1 MPKAKSAGFFVL
13 LKHVVVETRI
23 LGLLTYS
30 KFCDREVAAIKS
42 LILQV
47 GVCSVLQV
55 YSERVLY
62 S

>member
-1 MPKAKSAGFFVL
+1 MGGRGRDCTCV
-13 LKHVVVETRI
+13 KHVAVEMRI
-23 LGLLTYS
+23 LGLLTCS
-30 KFCDREVAAIKS
+30 KFCDREVAATQS

-55 YSERVLY
+55 HSESVLY